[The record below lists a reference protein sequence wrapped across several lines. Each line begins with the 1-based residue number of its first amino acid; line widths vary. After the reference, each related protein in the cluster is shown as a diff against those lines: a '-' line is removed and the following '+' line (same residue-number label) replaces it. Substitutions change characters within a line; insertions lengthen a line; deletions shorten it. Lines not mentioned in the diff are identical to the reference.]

1 MVNKEEKI
9 RETLESGVEPI
20 SIHYRTVFSC
30 SMHDRIAFRTKLVLN
45 SITLGELGPESYR
58 ITAEQ
63 SERAEQLAALNLKL
77 ILRKIDEFL
86 ENGTKFEW
94 ISFTCPLTLLLNGT
108 LPEQITE
115 LFGGDKKKIS
125 KLCIEFPSS
134 ILYGDPADY
143 REKLLDLEAVGAN
156 TLISGFGSE
165 FCPVLRLGM
174 FPFKFVS
181 LDPVQTAYMQDKER
195 AKSVEAIVDY
205 ISGLHASVIAEDLK
219 EESEA
224 APWYKCDSF
233 GYTRAGLD
241 EIMTFDED
249 GELT

>member
-1 MVNKEEKI
+1 MNKEEKI

-20 SIHYRTVFSC
+20 SVFCSTVYSC

-63 SERAEQLAALNLKL
+63 SERAEQLAMLNIKL
-77 ILRKIDEFL
+77 ILRKIEEFL
-86 ENGTKFEW
+86 ANGTKFEW
-94 ISFTCPLTLLLNGT
+94 ISFSCPLTLLLNGT
-108 LPEQITE
+108 LPDTVTE

-143 REKLLDLEAVGAN
+143 KEKLLDLEAAGIN
-156 TLISGFGSE
+156 TLITGFGSE

-181 LDPVQTAYMQDKER
+181 LDPVQSAYMQDKER

-205 ISGLHASVIAEDLK
+205 INGLHANVIAEGLK

-233 GYTRAGLD
+233 GYTRAD
-241 EIMTFDED
+241 QAEKMTFDED
-249 GELT
+249 GEPT